1 MDTLQGVF
9 AASDVYRLISNPD
22 QKAVLRKGAKTLCL
36 EKAIEQ
42 VTRRPLEKYSNKNM
56 IQGILQQPKA
66 LSMFEEINELQ
77 AIKTRSYRWNE
88 HPTILHSKPD
98 AVIIRD
104 NQRIALE
111 IKCPTLPYHC
121 KYLLCKSPAHLFY
134 TSKAAYWQCVAHLV
148 CTDFEKCI
156 FISYFENNEGI
167 QQIKMLD
174 FVPLGGH
181 IEHFKQC
188 LLLADAE
195 KTAYIKQIR
204 GI

>member
-9 AASDVYRLISNPD
+9 AASDVYRLISNPST
-22 QKAVLRKGAKTLCL
+22 KPRLRKGAKSYIL

-42 VTRRPLEKYSNKNM
+42 VTRKPLDKYSNMNM
-56 IQGILQQPKA
+56 VRGILQQPKA
-66 LSMFEEINELQ
+66 LALFEETTEIE
-77 AIKTRSYRWNE
+77 AVKTRAYRWSE

-98 AVIIRD
+98 AVIIREG
-104 NQRIALE
+104 QRIALE

-195 KTAYIKQIR
+195 KTEYIKQIR